1 MKHKFSSNVA
11 DSTYFR
17 TAAAEPDVNEDGS
30 ITLYD
35 GRGARRSWGAPQTNS
50 TVIVDAEDFLAV
62 LVGFS
67 HKHGGSQFY
76 RYFVQTPT
84 GPARRTWAQ
93 LTDDERQ
100 LVLEGYDAKAP
111 AWANRPGKLSTERR
125 KPSVEKWTAYKLVRS
140 INGALTSYYDDSAWT
155 LGRTRTEA
163 ARENHGGGYYVHA
176 SIETMKALY
185 NADNLIPNH
194 NGIGTPTVIECECW
208 GNRIEYSSGKIAV
221 TYCKPVQV
229 VETW

>member
-1 MKHKFSSNVA
+1 MKTKTTNNVA
-11 DSTYFR
+11 DGTYFR
-17 TAAAEPDVNEDGS
+17 TGDAEPTIEPDGS
-30 ITLYD
+30 ITLLD
-35 GRGARRSWGAPQTNS
+35 GRGSRRSWGAPQTN
-50 TVIVDAEDFLAV
+50 TTILIDADDFLAV

-100 LVLEGYDAKAP
+100 MVLDAYDAKAP

-125 KPSVEKWTAYKLVRS
+125 KPSVERWTAYKLVR
-140 INGALTSYYDDSAWT
+140 NVDGQLLSYYDSSAWE
-155 LGRTRTEA
+155 LGKTRTEA

-176 SIETMKALY
+176 SVETMKALHA
-185 NADNLIPNH
+185 NENLVPA
-194 NGIGTPTVIECECW
+194 GEGVPTLIECECW
-208 GNRIEYSSGKIAV
+208 GNRIQYSSGKIAV
-221 TYCKPVQV
+221 TYCKPVRSI
-229 VETW
+229 ETW